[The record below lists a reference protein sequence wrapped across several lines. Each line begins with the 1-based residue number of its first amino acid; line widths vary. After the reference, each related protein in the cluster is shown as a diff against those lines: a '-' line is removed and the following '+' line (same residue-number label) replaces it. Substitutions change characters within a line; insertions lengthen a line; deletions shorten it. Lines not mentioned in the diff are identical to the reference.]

1 MAEQPKSVQA
11 QKNPEHIAVI
21 MDGNGRWALS
31 RGEKRSDGHRAGAE
45 AVRNLVQ
52 GALNME
58 IPYITI
64 YAFSTENWS
73 RPKMEVDFL
82 FRLLSHFIEQE
93 LQELKA
99 NGVRVRFIGRR
110 DRISSFFIQ
119 QMERMEGET
128 KDNSDLTLTLAIDY
142 GGRDELHRAMEKT
155 CKMLSESPDLQ
166 FSPEVL
172 RTQLDA
178 PDLPDPDLVIRTSG
192 EMRLSNFL
200 IYQAAYAELWFTD
213 EMWPDFTE
221 ETLACA
227 VADFR
232 KRQRRFG
239 KIK

>member
-1 MAEQPKSVQA
+1 MAEQPKLLQT
-11 QKNPEHIAVI
+11 QNNPKHIAVI
-21 MDGNGRWALS
+21 MDGNGRWALQ
-31 RGEKRSDGHRAGAE
+31 RGEKRSDGHRAGSE

-52 GALNME
+52 GALDLK

-73 RPKMEVDFL
+73 RPKKEVDFL
-82 FRLLSHFIEQE
+82 FRLLSHFIDQE
-93 LQELKA
+93 VQGLKA

-110 DRISSFFIQ
+110 DRISDFLIQ
-119 QMERMEGET
+119 QMDRMEKET
-128 KDNSDLTLTLAIDY
+128 EGNSALNLTLAIDY
-142 GGRDELHRAMEKT
+142 GGRDELHRAMGKY
-155 CKMLSESPDLQ
+155 LHALVDSPSSD
-166 FSPEVL
+166 FSPEAL
-172 RTQLDA
+172 RSHMDA

-200 IYQAAYAELWFTD
+200 IYQAAYAELWFTE

-221 ETLACA
+221 ETLARA
-227 VADFR
+227 VADYQ

>member
-1 MAEQPKSVQA
+1 MAEQPKLLQT
-11 QKNPEHIAVI
+11 QKNPKHIAVI
-21 MDGNGRWALS
+21 MDGNGRWALK
-31 RGEKRSDGHRAGAE
+31 RGEKRSDGHQAGSE

-52 GALNME
+52 GALDLE

-73 RPKMEVDFL
+73 RPKKEVDFL
-82 FRLLSHFIEQE
+82 FRLLSHFIDQE
-93 LQELKA
+93 VQELKA

-110 DRISSFFIQ
+110 DRISDFLIQ
-119 QMERMEGET
+119 QMDRMERET
-128 KDNSDLTLTLAIDY
+128 EGNSALNLTLAIDY
-142 GGRDELHRAMEKT
+142 GGRDELHRAMEKY
-155 CKMLSESPDLQ
+155 LQSLADSPNSA
-166 FSPEVL
+166 FNPEVL
-172 RTQLDA
+172 RSHMDA

-200 IYQAAYAELWFTD
+200 IYQAAYAELWFTE

-221 ETLACA
+221 ETLARA
-227 VADFR
+227 VADYQ